1 VTNKLKKKII
11 IAGYGP
17 VGQAIHA
24 ALKEHPKIELLIDDP
39 YLGLYVDEDVIV
51 EGVIVCVATPQGD
64 DGKCDTTAL
73 EEVFAKYGGTKYLV
87 KSTTDPVFFDI
98 RDENITFSPE
108 YIRGTTSFNY
118 LKDFTDSE
126 FAVYGGGEMRYWH
139 ELLKPVMPNL
149 KDVRF
154 LSTASQAAFTKYFLN
169 CYLATKVSFFNQMW
183 QVLDDYRGGSH
194 GDGGAD
200 YDCIIDALCLDPR
213 VSDSHTQVPGPDGEF
228 GYGGHCFPKDMSA
241 MIQVGKELG
250 TDMAFLENVIEANN
264 RNRRV

>member
-1 VTNKLKKKII
+1 MTNKLKKKII

-73 EEVFAKYGGTKYLV
+73 EEVFSKYGDVKYLV
-87 KSTTDPVFFDI
+87 KSTTDPVFFDF

-118 LKDFTDSE
+118 LKDFTDST

-154 LSTASQAAFTKYFLN
+154 LPDASQAAFTKYFLN
-169 CYLATKVSFFNQMW
+169 CYLATKVSFFNQMF
-183 QVLDDYRGGSH
+183 QVFEDYRGGDVS
-194 GDGGAD
+194 DF
-200 YDCIIDALCLDPR
+200 DCVIDALCLDPR

-250 TDMAFLENVIEANN
+250 TDMTFLENVIEANN

>member
-1 VTNKLKKKII
+1 MTNKLKKKIV

-24 ALKEHPKIELLIDDP
+24 ALKEHPKIEILIDDP
-39 YLGLYVDEDVIV
+39 YLGLYVDEDTIV
-51 EGVIVCVATPQGD
+51 EGVIVCVATPQGE

-73 EEVFAKYGGTKYLV
+73 EEVFSKYGDVKYLV
-87 KSTTDPVFFDI
+87 KSTTDPVFFDF

-118 LKDFTDSE
+118 LKDFTDST

-154 LSTASQAAFTKYFLN
+154 LPDASQAAFTKYFLN
-169 CYLATKVSFFNQMW
+169 CYLATKVSFFNQMF
-183 QVLDDYRGGSH
+183 QVFEDYRGGDAS
-194 GDGGAD
+194 DF
-200 YDCIIDALCLDPR
+200 DCVIDALCLDPR

-250 TDMAFLENVIEANN
+250 TDMTFLENVVEAND
-264 RNRRV
+264 RNRRYT

>member
-1 VTNKLKKKII
+1 MTNKLKKKII

-73 EEVFAKYGGTKYLV
+73 EEVFSKYGDVKYLV
-87 KSTTDPVFFDI
+87 KSTTDPVFFDFLS
-98 RDENITFSPE
+98 DNITFSPE

-154 LSTASQAAFTKYFLN
+154 LTTASQAAFTKYFLN
-169 CYLATKVSFFNQMW
+169 CYLATKVSFFNQMR
-183 QVLDDYRGGSH
+183 QVLDDYRG
-194 GDGGAD
+194 DTGGAGAE

-250 TDMAFLENVIEANN
+250 TDMTFLENVVEANE
-264 RNRRV
+264 RNRS